1 MNQLLMFWNIQKAAV
16 KTFVRFAIEISMIL
30 ESFMNVL
37 ESPEGCC
44 EDICKFCFGF
54 VFCFFLS
61 SKTKTRRLHDLFQ
74 RGTVLSPRLRL
85 PASTTPRAHT
95 RAHTDQQASK
105 PRKHSAQAGK
115 HTESTQRAQETSSK
129 PATQAQRPSRQAQRE
144 HAESTGDRPSRHS
157 VEAIQPTA
165 RPATNRAPFLFFVF
179 FCISAPAPQRDT
191 NAKHAKDTPL

>member
-1 MNQLLMFWNIQKAAV
+1 MALGSNSMRVPHHLLF
-16 KTFVRFAIEISMIL
+16 F
-30 ESFMNVL
+30 
-37 ESPEGCC
+37 
-44 EDICKFCFGF
+44 
-54 VFCFFLS
+54 FCFFL

-157 VEAIQPTA
+157 VEAIQHTA
-165 RPATNRAPFLFFVF
+165 RPATNPAPFFVF
-179 FCISAPAPQRDT
+179 CVFCLSATSPQRNT
-191 NAKHAKDTPL
+191 NAKHARDTPL